1 MSIPITSTHLGE
13 EPELAR
19 IPVVSIQDVLV
30 GRLLARQEAARLG
43 FTPQALTQIATAIS
57 EITRNVVQHARAPG
71 HMTLFEVKDGQR
83 VGIKIIVDDSGIGIA
98 DLERVKSGV
107 SAGAGIPGSQ
117 KLMDS
122 FDIQSTVKEG
132 TTVTMLK
139 WVAG

>member
-1 MSIPITSTHLGE
+1 MSIPTTSMHLAE

-43 FTPQALTQIATAIS
+43 FTPQALTQIATAVS
-57 EITRNVVQHARAPG
+57 EITRNVVQHAKAPG
-71 HMTLFEVKDGQR
+71 HMTLFEVKDAQR
-83 VGIKIIVDDSGIGIA
+83 VGIKIIIDDAGIGIP

-122 FDIQSTVKEG
+122 FEIHSNPKTG
-132 TTVTMLK
+132 TMVTMLK
-139 WVAG
+139 WVTV

>member
-57 EITRNVVQHARAPG
+57 EITRNVVQHAKAPG